1 MLRLLEMSLRV
12 DIFTLFADN
21 REGVAGGVLHKSW
34 PAILLKKRFR
44 HGCFPANFAKF
55 LKTTIL

>member
-1 MLRLLEMSLRV
+1 MSLRV